1 MASKPYPEEYA
12 DHLATW
18 GSHCGAPKSVYKG
31 HLDILIAAAVAVE
44 REACARKAEGWGNIA
59 RNRNYHGEFTAEQIA
74 AAIRARGGK

>member
-1 MASKPYPEEYA
+1 MTSKGIKRSVKRKA
-12 DHLATW
+12 D
-18 GSHCGAPKSVYKG
+18 
-31 HLDILIAAAVAVE
+31 IAAAVAVE